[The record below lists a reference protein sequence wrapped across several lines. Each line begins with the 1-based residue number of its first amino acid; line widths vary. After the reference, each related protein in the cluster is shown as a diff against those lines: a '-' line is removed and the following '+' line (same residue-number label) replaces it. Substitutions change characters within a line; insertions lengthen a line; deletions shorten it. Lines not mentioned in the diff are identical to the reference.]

1 VNETGLSTPRSDRIF
16 FSLAGVWFVVLTFVG
31 FSPTFYLRAF
41 PDPLP
46 AYLIVHGIVNSAWVV
61 LFLVQAVL
69 ISTHHRRW
77 HIALGGASVL
87 LLILI
92 PPVGFHVV
100 LVKVAAGFKS
110 VDEAGFNL
118 VGLTLA
124 VVFAGAGLAYR
135 NRPFVHK
142 RLMLFATLTLTV
154 AAADRV
160 ALVLGF
166 EGVRIL
172 RKLLAVA
179 PGIALVGYDWVSLR
193 RIPALSLSLLAV
205 VWLLVWF
212 LVTDLV
218 FMHPA
223 GEAIIRA
230 LTKIFVW

>member
-1 VNETGLSTPRSDRIF
+1 MNEPASSTPRSDRIF

-100 LVKVAAGFKS
+100 LVKVAAGLKT

-118 VGLTLA
+118 TGLTLA
-124 VVFAGAGLAYR
+124 VVFAGAGLAHR

-142 RLMLFATLTLTV
+142 RLMLFATLVLTV

-160 ALVLGF
+160 SHILGF

-179 PGIALVGYDWVSLR
+179 PGMALVGYDLATLR

-218 FMHPA
+218 FMHPSGA
-223 GEAIIRA
+223 AIIRA
-230 LTKIFVW
+230 LAKIFAW